1 MDNQAPKQLV
11 VSSQPDDALAQPIVV
26 PSYQDEQ
33 PSILRQT
40 SMTAIISLI
49 AGLSM
54 FIGIPVAGSVIAIVT
69 GNMAL
74 KEIRNSNG
82 MVVGESYARIGLGLG
97 WFGVLLWGSG
107 IICVVCLLMS
117 GTALGLAPAISS
129 FFDALRELFRFGQQ
143 VTPPAQ

>member
-1 MDNQAPKQLV
+1 MDNSSKQLIV
-11 VSSQPDDALAQPIVV
+11 TPDSGGQGLQPILVAS
-26 PSYQDEQ
+26 PQDEQ

-54 FIGIPVAGSVIAIVT
+54 FIGIPVAGSVVAIVT
-69 GNMAL
+69 GHMAL

-97 WFGVLLWGSG
+97 WFGILLWGSG

-117 GTALGLAPAISS
+117 GTALGFSATFSKL
-129 FFDALRELFRFGQQ
+129 FEALTELFRFGQQ
-143 VTPPAQ
+143 VAPPAQ

>member
-1 MDNQAPKQLV
+1 MDNSSKQLSV
-11 VSSQPDDALAQPIVV
+11 TRNADEQALQPIIVAS
-26 PSYQDEQ
+26 PQDEQ